1 MKKGFVILI
10 LLLFSFVPAFV
21 PADMGPKPFAGVYV
35 TYDGKNISEYIPP
48 GGWPPDAALLYCSN
62 NNLDLE
68 GHKRVFQLQE
78 VYDADKDCYWIPTFQ
93 IGPGEPC
100 MFIEETSTC
109 GFGYSVPSVFK
120 FAIYIP
126 DLNKTFVTNE
136 ISNPNFEGT
145 YTAELSSDGTA
156 RIYNT
161 TPVFTGYKLKSFI
174 KSFIITI
181 IIELFIAF
189 TYISKKKLSKKI
201 LIVILI
207 ANLISLPIVSFVFPL
222 IKITSVLVILLS
234 EIFAILFETFFI
246 YYFNKKII
254 VLKKGKSI
262 TLKESFILSMIM
274 NIASLVIGTVIS
286 IILSFFGI

>member
-1 MKKGFVILI
+1 
-10 LLLFSFVPAFV
+10 
-21 PADMGPKPFAGVYV
+21 
-35 TYDGKNISEYIPP
+35 
-48 GGWPPDAALLYCSN
+48 
-62 NNLDLE
+62 
-68 GHKRVFQLQE
+68 
-78 VYDADKDCYWIPTFQ
+78 
-93 IGPGEPC
+93 
-100 MFIEETSTC
+100 
-109 GFGYSVPSVFK
+109 VFK